1 MSSFTSPGGTFV
13 KAEPRTWRDRAI
25 VQLTLARY
33 REFYREPEAMFWT
46 FVFPLIMAAGLG
58 LAFRNKPPEVLKI
71 GVIRVGAGAQV
82 VEGLKR
88 DRQLDVRLLDDS
100 SAAHQLRTG
109 KVALLVVAPTPT
121 SVEYRFDDTRP
132 ESITARRI
140 VDDALQQANGR
151 QNPTATTDAF
161 VRERGS
167 RYIDFLVPGLLGMNL
182 MASSMWGIGFTV
194 VDQRRKKL
202 LKRFVA
208 TPMSRAEYLSS
219 FLLARLTLLVFEVGA
234 MVTFG
239 VLVFGVPLRGS
250 LATLAVVCLLGS
262 LAFGGLG
269 LLIAA
274 RPRTVEAA
282 SGLMNFAM
290 LPMWVL
296 SGVFF
301 SSANFP
307 DAMQPLIKALP
318 LTAVNDS
325 LRAIMLEGAGF
336 GEIGLP
342 LVTLS
347 AWLVVCFTV
356 ALKIFRWK

>member
-1 MSSFTSPGGTFV
+1 M
-13 KAEPRTWRDRAI
+13 AEPRTWRDRAI
-25 VQLTLARY
+25 VQLTLARF

-58 LAFRNKPPEVLKI
+58 LAFRNKPAEVLKV
-71 GVIRVGAGAQV
+71 GVIRTDAAAGIA
-82 VEGLKR
+82 EDLKR
-88 DRQLDVRLLDDS
+88 DPQLDVRLLDDS
-100 SAAHQLRTG
+100 SASQQLRTG
-109 KVALLVVAPTPT
+109 KVALLVVAATAT
-121 SVEYRFDDTRP
+121 AVEYRFDDTRP
-132 ESITARRI
+132 EAITARRM
-140 VDDALQQANGR
+140 VDDALQRANGR
-151 QNPTATTDAF
+151 TDPVTVAEAF

-208 TPMSRAEYLSS
+208 TPMSRSEYLLS
-219 FLLARLTLLVFEVGA
+219 FLFARLTLLVFEVGA

-250 LATLAVVCLLGS
+250 LVTLSAVCLLGS

-307 DAMQPLIKALP
+307 DAMQPAIKALP

-336 GEIGLP
+336 GEIIAP

-347 AWLVVCFTV
+347 AWLLICFTV

>member
-1 MSSFTSPGGTFV
+1 M
-13 KAEPRTWRDRAI
+13 AEPRAWHERAL
-25 VQLTLARY
+25 VQLTLARF
-33 REFYREPEAMFWT
+33 REFFREPEALFWT
-46 FVFPLIMAAGLG
+46 FVFPIIMAAGLG
-58 LAFRNKPPEVLKI
+58 LAFRSKPSEVLKI
-71 GVIRVGAGAQV
+71 AIVRSPAAAAVSS
-82 VEGLKR
+82 GLQR
-88 DRQLDVRLLDDS
+88 ARQFDVRILDDS
-100 SAAHQLRTG
+100 TAARHLRTG
-109 KVALLVVAPTPT
+109 KVALVIAPHTAT

-132 ESITARRI
+132 ESITARRL
-140 VDDALQQANGR
+140 VDDALQRANGR
-151 QNPTATTDAF
+151 QDPVVTADAF
-161 VRERGS
+161 VREPGS

-208 TPMSRAEYLSS
+208 TPMSRIEYLLS
-219 FLLARLTLLVFEVGA
+219 FLLARLALLGFEVGA
-234 MVTFG
+234 LVAFG
-239 VLVFGVPLRGS
+239 VAVFGVPLRGS
-250 LATLAVVCLLGS
+250 VVTLAGICLLGS

-301 SSANFP
+301 SAGNFP

-325 LRAIMLEGAGF
+325 LRAIMLEGAGWRDL
-336 GEIGLP
+336 GTELM
-342 LVTLS
+342 TLS
-347 AWLVVCFTV
+347 AWLVVCFAI